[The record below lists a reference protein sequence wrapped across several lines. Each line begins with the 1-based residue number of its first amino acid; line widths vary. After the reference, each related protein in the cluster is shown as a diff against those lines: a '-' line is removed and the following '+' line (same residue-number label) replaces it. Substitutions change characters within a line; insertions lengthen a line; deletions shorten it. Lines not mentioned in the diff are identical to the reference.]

1 VIKYLKFCKLKTL
14 CFYLFYIQL
23 KNEKSMLRRIK
34 VFFQESK
41 QELKK
46 VNWPTRQE
54 TIRYTLF
61 VISIS
66 LVVAIFLG
74 FFDFIFLR
82 LLSLIV

>member
-1 VIKYLKFCKLKTL
+1 
-14 CFYLFYIQL
+14 
-23 KNEKSMLRRIK
+23 MLRRIK